1 MSKISIAYIA
11 ILILL
16 IACRKKKEEV
26 NPDNQCKM
34 PTEVVVQLMTGD
46 SLSISLL
53 GADSMSLKKVAWT
66 LTSYDTALAYITPG
80 ITKLMVPNISRNGQV
95 KVSVDI
101 ETLCMTKI
109 TLTRTENIPNAS
121 YKTVWLR
128 EIGEYTDTTFTALVE
143 GTTGGCIA
151 VGTDYSLKIISVDA
165 SGKILWRKQIVDSD
179 YEKVRSIVKADDGG
193 YLLGGDRGG
202 REYTYGLMKIS
213 ESGEKQWE
221 KIFKGRGNAFSG
233 QSYDR
238 LARVINASDGGYIV
252 AGYSSSLAGFDKTDA
267 PKNPKASQN
276 YTLTDYWI
284 VKVDAQ
290 GKLAWDKTI
299 GGDGQETLNKIV
311 VTADGGYMI
320 SGYSESSI
328 SGDKTSDV
336 EGVFDTWVVKI
347 NNSGTKQWDRSFA
360 NSTMD
365 MVALLDGSVVLSIW
379 PTVGSKTIGLVKLD
393 DRGNSVWQKNVEG
406 DYGNMLALDDGGFIM
421 AGKFASRNLLRF
433 SPNGEEQIASTVNL
447 SGSYFS
453 FWAGLTKAKSGG
465 FYGMVGSRSGQGINQ
480 PAVIFLK

>member
-16 IACRKKKEEV
+16 FACKKKKDEI

-34 PTEVVVQLMTGD
+34 PTEVAVQLVTGD
-46 SLSISLL
+46 SLSISLV
-53 GADSMSLKKVAWT
+53 GTDSMSLKKVTWM
-66 LTSYDTALAYITPG
+66 LTSYDTTLAYITPG
-80 ITKLMVPNISRNGQV
+80 ITILKVPNISRNGQV

-101 ETLCMTKI
+101 ETSCRTKI
-109 TLTRTENIPNAS
+109 TLTRTENIQSAS
-121 YKTVWLR
+121 FRKIWLR

-143 GTTGGCIA
+143 ATTGGCIA
-151 VGTDYSLKIISVDA
+151 VGTDYSLKVISVDA
-165 SGKILWRKQIVDSD
+165 SGKILWRKEIVDSE
-179 YEKVRSIVKADDGG
+179 YQKVRSIVKADDGG
-193 YLLGGDRGG
+193 YVLGGDRVG

-213 ESGEKQWE
+213 ESGEKQWQ
-221 KIFKGRGNAFSG
+221 KIFKGRGNTFSD

-238 LARVINASDGGYIV
+238 LAQVINASDGGYIV

-290 GKLAWDKTI
+290 GKIVWDKTI
-299 GGDGQETLNKIV
+299 GGDGQEILNKIV
-311 VTADGGYMI
+311 VTVDGGYMI

-328 SGDKTSDV
+328 SDDKTSDV
-336 EGVFDTWVVKI
+336 EGNFDTWVVKI
-347 NNSGTKQWDRSFA
+347 NKSGTKQWDRSFV
-360 NSTMD
+360 NSAFD
-365 MVALLDGSVVLSIW
+365 MVALQDGSVVLSIW
-379 PTVGSKTIGLVKLD
+379 PKGGSKSFGLMKLD

-406 DYGNMLALDDGGFIM
+406 DYGNLLPLDDGGFIM
-421 AGKFASRNLLRF
+421 AGRFGNSNLLRF
-433 SPNGEEQIASTVNL
+433 SPDGEALVASTVDL

-453 FWAGLTKAKSGG
+453 FWAGLAKAKSGG
-465 FYGMVGSRSGQGINQ
+465 FYGIVSSRPGQGIYQ
-480 PAVIFLK
+480 PAVIYLK